1 MIKLAVI
8 AGSTRPNRFGPKP
21 AQWIFELAKTYTDI
35 DVQLIDIKELNLPLL
50 DEPKPSASGE
60 YEHAHTKEWSAKI
73 KAVDGFIFV
82 TAEYNHTIPAALKN
96 AIDFLW
102 LEWNYKPAAFVS
114 YGAEAGGARAVEHLR
129 NVSGQVKL
137 YDLRSHILIPNYWMQ
152 VDAEG
157 NFTATEAQI
166 KSAHEL
172 VKETAFW
179 AQQMK
184 QAREKRAAE
193 IK

>member
-8 AGSTRPNRFGPKP
+8 TGSTRPNRFGPKP
-21 AQWIFELAKTYTDI
+21 AQWIFDLAKTHPDIEVELI
-35 DVQLIDIKELNLPLL
+35 DVKELNLPFL
-50 DEPKPSASGE
+50 DEPTPPSSGE
-60 YEHAHTKEWSAKI
+60 YTQAHTKEWSEKV

-129 NVSGQVKL
+129 NVSGQLKL
-137 YDLRSHILIPNYWMQ
+137 YDLRSHILIPNYWTQM
-152 VDAEG
+152 DEAG
-157 NFTATEAQI
+157 TFTATEAQI
-166 KSAHEL
+166 KAAHEL
-172 VKETAFW
+172 VEETAFW
-179 AQQMK
+179 AETMK
-184 QAREKRAAE
+184 QAREKRAA
-193 IK
+193 KTA